1 MSINFVGNL
10 AQDLPA
16 KVVQV
21 VRSSTTSE
29 FDANSTSFSNTFSC
43 SITLKSSSSHCL
55 VIVTPVRLLQGG
67 NTDGLYRLMNT
78 TQGNAGMNTYRIP
91 YNGSGGKNPNMI
103 FNYGTTLT
111 AGNTYT
117 FHLQGKTT
125 TADTNI
131 IGDNGSTSSTTI
143 IEYIP

>member
-16 KVVQV
+16 KILQV
-21 VRSSTTSE
+21 VRSHTTSE
-29 FDANSTSFSNTFSC
+29 FNANSTTFQNTLSC
-43 SITLKSSSSHCL
+43 SITLKSGSSHCL
-55 VIVTPVRLLQGG
+55 VIFQPVRLVMGG
-67 NTDGLYRLMNT
+67 STNGLYRLMNT
-78 TQGNAGMNTYRIP
+78 TQGNAGMNTYRIA
-91 YNGSGGKNPNMI
+91 YAGSGYKNPNMI

-117 FHLQGKTT
+117 FHLQARTT

-131 IGDNGSTSSTTI
+131 LGDNGSTSSTTI
-143 IEYIP
+143 LEYIP

>member
-10 AQDLPA
+10 AQTLPA

-21 VRSSTTSE
+21 VRAHTTSE
-29 FDANSTSFSNTFSC
+29 YDANSTSYSNTLTC

-55 VIVTPVRLLQGG
+55 VIFQPVRLLMGG
-67 NTDGLYRLMNT
+67 STNGLYRLSNT
-78 TQGNAGMNTYRIP
+78 TQGNVGMNTYRIA
-91 YNGSGGKNPNMI
+91 YAGSGYKNPNMI

-117 FHLQGKTT
+117 FALQGKTT

>member
-16 KVVQV
+16 KIVQV
-21 VRSSTTSE
+21 VRAHTTSE
-29 FDANSTSFSNTFSC
+29 YNANSTSYSNTLSC

-55 VIVTPVRLLQGG
+55 VIFQPVRLLQGG
-67 NTDGLYRLMNT
+67 STNGLYRLMNT